1 MASSSHKK
9 QSFRATILIID
20 DEPEIRALT
29 RMMLERAGYEV
40 LEAANGEH
48 GLELLD
54 KDRVDMVLLD
64 VAMPGMNGWVVCEKI
79 KADEKL
85 RNIPVVMFTVF
96 GSEEDV
102 TQGKKCGADA
112 YIKKPFDMKE
122 LLRIVDKLLHK
133 AEYSR

>member
-1 MASSSHKK
+1 
-9 QSFRATILIID
+9 
-20 DEPEIRALT
+20 
-29 RMMLERAGYEV
+29 MLERAGYEV
-40 LEAANGEH
+40 LEAVNGEH

-64 VAMPGMNGWVVCEKI
+64 VAMPGINGWVVCEKI